1 MFKRYDTKSCEII
14 IILIAVLILPVK
26 GNAQGNAQTKNN
38 KIPSNTQNIKSPT
51 LKQKQTIKTR
61 MPQGQLPNAKKLPV
75 TTKALKK
82 LPVTTKDLERKL
94 LVANTGLANANK
106 AIKDLEKKLL
116 AANTGLA
123 NANKAVAQKDGE
135 ISKLNQDMNNLL
147 DELDDLDQ
155 NLIFQEDTSKKY
167 KKLINC
173 YKTALFTWHGMNSK
187 KGLTKHDHL
196 VINVELRDSLFS
208 CPSM

>member
-1 MFKRYDTKSCEII
+1 MFKRYGTKSCEII

-61 MPQGQLPNAKKLPV
+61 MPQGQLPNANKLPV
-75 TTKALKK
+75 TTKG
-82 LPVTTKDLERKL
+82 LEKKL
-94 LVANTGLANANK
+94 LVANIGLTNANK
-106 AIKDLEKKLL
+106 AVKDLEKKLL

-123 NANKAVAQKDGE
+123 NANKTVAQKDGE

-196 VINVELRDSLFS
+196 VINVELRDSLFK
-208 CPSM
+208 CPPM

>member
-1 MFKRYDTKSCEII
+1 MFKRYDTKSSEII

-26 GNAQGNAQTKNN
+26 GNTQTKNN
-38 KIPSNTQNIKSPT
+38 KIPRNTQNIKNFT
-51 LKQKQTIKTR
+51 LKQKQTIKT
-61 MPQGQLPNAKKLPV
+61 MKPQGQLPNAKKLPL
-75 TTKALKK
+75 TA
-82 LPVTTKDLERKL
+82 KDLERKL
-94 LVANTGLANANK
+94 LVANAGLANANK
-106 AIKDLEKKLL
+106 TVKDLEKKLL
-116 AANTGLA
+116 VANTGLA

-187 KGLTKHDHL
+187 KGLTKHDQL
-196 VINVELRDSLFS
+196 VINVELRDSLFK
-208 CPSM
+208 CPPM

>member
-61 MPQGQLPNAKKLPV
+61 MPQAQLPNA
-75 TTKALKK
+75 KK

-94 LVANTGLANANK
+94 LVANAGLANANK

-147 DELDDLDQ
+147 DELDDLDK
-155 NLIFQEDTSKKY
+155 NLIFQEDTSKNY

>member
-51 LKQKQTIKTR
+51 LQQKQTIKTR
-61 MPQGQLPNAKKLPV
+61 NPKAQLPNAKKLPL
-75 TTKALKK
+75 TA
-82 LPVTTKDLERKL
+82 KDLEKKLLVANAGLANVNKAVKDLEKKL

-106 AIKDLEKKLL
+106 AVTE
-116 AANTGLA
+116 
-123 NANKAVAQKDGE
+123 KDGE

-147 DELDDLDQ
+147 DELDDLDKD
-155 NLIFQEDTSKKY
+155 LISQEDASKKY

-187 KGLTKHDHL
+187 KRLTKHDHL
-196 VINVELRDSLFS
+196 VINVELRDSLFK
-208 CPSM
+208 CPPI

>member
-1 MFKRYDTKSCEII
+1 MFKRYDTKSCKII

-61 MPQGQLPNAKKLPV
+61 MPQAQLPNSKN
-75 TTKALKK
+75 

-94 LVANTGLANANK
+94 LVANAGLANANK
-106 AIKDLEKKLL
+106 AVKDLEKKLL

-123 NANKAVAQKDGE
+123 NANKDVAQKDGE

-187 KGLTKHDHL
+187 KRLTKHDHL
-196 VINVELRDSLFS
+196 VINVELRDSLFK
-208 CPSM
+208 CPPM

>member
-26 GNAQGNAQTKNN
+26 GNAQTKNN

-61 MPQGQLPNAKKLPV
+61 MPQGQLPNANKLPV
-75 TTKALKK
+75 TTKG
-82 LPVTTKDLERKL
+82 LEKKL
-94 LVANTGLANANK
+94 LVANIGLTNANK
-106 AIKDLEKKLL
+106 AVKDLEKKLL

-123 NANKAVAQKDGE
+123 NANKTVAQKDGE

>member
-61 MPQGQLPNAKKLPV
+61 NPKAQLPNSKKPPL
-75 TTKALKK
+75 TAKALKK

-147 DELDDLDQ
+147 DELDDLDK

-187 KGLTKHDHL
+187 KRLTKHDHL

>member
-26 GNAQGNAQTKNN
+26 GNAQTKNN

-61 MPQGQLPNAKKLPV
+61 MPQGQLPNAN
-75 TTKALKK
+75 K

-94 LVANTGLANANK
+94 LVANAGLANANK

-116 AANTGLA
+116 VANTGLA

-147 DELDDLDQ
+147 DELDDLDK

-187 KGLTKHDHL
+187 KRLTKHDHL
-196 VINVELRDSLFS
+196 VINVELRDSLFK
-208 CPSM
+208 CPPM

>member
-1 MFKRYDTKSCEII
+1 MFKKYDTKSCEII
-14 IILIAVLILPVK
+14 ILLIAVLILPVK

-61 MPQGQLPNAKKLPV
+61 MPQGQLPNANKLPV
-75 TTKALKK
+75 TTKG
-82 LPVTTKDLERKL
+82 LEKKL
-94 LVANTGLANANK
+94 LVANIGLTNANK
-106 AIKDLEKKLL
+106 AVKDLEKKLL

-123 NANKAVAQKDGE
+123 NANKTVAQKDGE

-196 VINVELRDSLFS
+196 VINVELRDSLFK
-208 CPSM
+208 CPPM

>member
-61 MPQGQLPNAKKLPV
+61 MPQGQLPNAN
-75 TTKALKK
+75 K

-123 NANKAVAQKDGE
+123 NANKTVAQKDGE

-147 DELDDLDQ
+147 DELDDLDK
-155 NLIFQEDTSKKY
+155 NLIFQEGASKNY

-173 YKTALFTWHGMNSK
+173 YKTALFTWYGMNSK

>member
-61 MPQGQLPNAKKLPV
+61 MPQGQLPNANKLPV
-75 TTKALKK
+75 TTKG
-82 LPVTTKDLERKL
+82 LEKKL
-94 LVANTGLANANK
+94 LVANIGLTNANK
-106 AIKDLEKKLL
+106 AVKDLEKKLL

-123 NANKAVAQKDGE
+123 NANKTVAQKDGE

>member
-26 GNAQGNAQTKNN
+26 GNAQTKNN

-51 LKQKQTIKTR
+51 LQQKQTIKTR
-61 MPQGQLPNAKKLPV
+61 MPQAQLPNS
-75 TTKALKK
+75 KK

-94 LVANTGLANANK
+94 LVAKN
-106 AIKDLEKKLL
+106 
-116 AANTGLA
+116 GLA

-147 DELDDLDQ
+147 DELDDLDK
-155 NLIFQEDTSKKY
+155 NLIFQEDTSKKHN
-167 KKLINC
+167 KLINC

>member
-14 IILIAVLILPVK
+14 IILIAVLTLPVK

-61 MPQGQLPNAKKLPV
+61 MPQAQLPNS
-75 TTKALKK
+75 KK

-94 LVANTGLANANK
+94 LVANAGLANANK
-106 AIKDLEKKLL
+106 AIKDLEKKLF

-123 NANKAVAQKDGE
+123 NANKAVAQRNGE

-147 DELDDLDQ
+147 DELDDLDKS
-155 NLIFQEDTSKKY
+155 LIFQENTSKKY

-196 VINVELRDSLFS
+196 VINVKLRDSLFS
-208 CPSM
+208 CPPM

>member
-14 IILIAVLILPVK
+14 ILIAVLFLPIK
-26 GNAQGNAQTKNN
+26 GNAQTKNN

-51 LKQKQTIKTR
+51 LQQKQTIKTR
-61 MPQGQLPNAKKLPV
+61 NPKAPLPKPKKLPL
-75 TTKALKK
+75 TA
-82 LPVTTKDLERKL
+82 KDLEKKL

-123 NANKAVAQKDGE
+123 NANKAVAQKNRE

-147 DELDDLDQ
+147 DELDDLDK
-155 NLIFQEDTSKKY
+155 NLIFQEDTSKNY
-167 KKLINC
+167 KKLISC
-173 YKTALFTWHGMNSK
+173 YKNALFTWHGMNSK
-187 KGLTKHDHL
+187 KGLTKYDHL
-196 VINVELRDSLFS
+196 VINVELRDSLFR
-208 CPSM
+208 CPPI

>member
-26 GNAQGNAQTKNN
+26 GNAQTKNN

-51 LKQKQTIKTR
+51 LQQKQIIKTR
-61 MPQGQLPNAKKLPV
+61 KPQAQLPKSKKLPLTV
-75 TTKALKK
+75 
-82 LPVTTKDLERKL
+82 KDLERKL
-94 LVANTGLANANK
+94 FVANTGLANANK
-106 AIKDLEKKLL
+106 AVKELEKKLL

-123 NANKAVAQKDGE
+123 NANKAVAQRDGE

-147 DELDDLDQ
+147 DELDDLDK
-155 NLIFQEDTSKKY
+155 NLIFQEDTSKNF

-173 YKTALFTWHGMNSK
+173 YKAALFTWHDMNSK

>member
-26 GNAQGNAQTKNN
+26 GNAQTKNN

-61 MPQGQLPNAKKLPV
+61 MPQAQLPNA
-75 TTKALKK
+75 KK

-94 LVANTGLANANK
+94 LVANAGLANANK
-106 AIKDLEKKLL
+106 AIKNLEKKLL

-147 DELDDLDQ
+147 DELDDLDK
-155 NLIFQEDTSKKY
+155 NLIFQEDTSKNY

-173 YKTALFTWHGMNSK
+173 YKAALFTWHSMNSK

-196 VINVELRDSLFS
+196 VINVELRDSLFK
-208 CPSM
+208 CPPM

>member
-26 GNAQGNAQTKNN
+26 GNAQNKNN

-51 LKQKQTIKTR
+51 LQQKQTIKTR
-61 MPQGQLPNAKKLPV
+61 NNPKAQLPNTKKPPL
-75 TTKALKK
+75 TA
-82 LPVTTKDLERKL
+82 KDLERKL

-147 DELDDLDQ
+147 DELDDLDK

-187 KGLTKHDHL
+187 KELTKHDHL
-196 VINVELRDSLFS
+196 VINVELRDSLFK
-208 CPSM
+208 CPPM

>member
-1 MFKRYDTKSCEII
+1 MFKRYDIKSCEII

-26 GNAQGNAQTKNN
+26 GNTQTKNN
-38 KIPSNTQNIKSPT
+38 QPPSNTQNIKSPT
-51 LKQKQTIKTR
+51 LKQKQIIKTR
-61 MPQGQLPNAKKLPV
+61 KPQAQLPNSKKLPLTV
-75 TTKALKK
+75 
-82 LPVTTKDLERKL
+82 KDLEKKL
-94 LVANTGLANANK
+94 LLANAGLANANR
-106 AIKDLEKKLL
+106 AVKDLEKKLL

-123 NANKAVAQKDGE
+123 SANKAVAKRDGE

-147 DELDDLDQ
+147 DELDDLDK
-155 NLIFQEDTSKKY
+155 NLIFQEDTSKKF

-173 YKTALFTWHGMNSK
+173 YKTALLTWHGMNSK

-208 CPSM
+208 CPPM

>member
-1 MFKRYDTKSCEII
+1 MFKKYDTKSCKII
-14 IILIAVLILPVK
+14 IILIAVLILPV
-26 GNAQGNAQTKNN
+26 QGNAQTKNN

-51 LKQKQTIKTR
+51 LKQKQTIKT
-61 MPQGQLPNAKKLPV
+61 MKPQGQLPNAKKLPV

-94 LVANTGLANANK
+94 LVANIGLTKANK
-106 AIKDLEKKLL
+106 AVKDLEKKLL
-116 AANTGLA
+116 VANTGLA
-123 NANKAVAQKDGE
+123 NANKAVTEKDGE
-135 ISKLNQDMNNLL
+135 ISKLNQNMNNLL
-147 DELDDLDQ
+147 DELDDLDKD
-155 NLIFQEDTSKKY
+155 LIFQEDTSKKY

-196 VINVELRDSLFS
+196 VINVELRDSLFK
-208 CPSM
+208 CPPM

>member
-26 GNAQGNAQTKNN
+26 GNAQTKNN
-38 KIPSNTQNIKSPT
+38 KIFSNTQNIKSPT
-51 LKQKQTIKTR
+51 LKQKQIIKTR
-61 MPQGQLPNAKKLPV
+61 NPKAQLPNSKKPPL
-75 TTKALKK
+75 TA
-82 LPVTTKDLERKL
+82 KDLERKL
-94 LVANTGLANANK
+94 LVANAGLANANK

-123 NANKAVAQKDGE
+123 NANKSVAQKDGE

-147 DELDDLDQ
+147 DELDYLDK
-155 NLIFQEDTSKKY
+155 NLIFQEGASKNY

-173 YKTALFTWHGMNSK
+173 YKTALFTWHSMNSK

-196 VINVELRDSLFS
+196 VINVALRDSLFS

>member
-61 MPQGQLPNAKKLPV
+61 MPQGQLPNANKLPV
-75 TTKALKK
+75 TTKGLEKK
-82 LPVTTKDLERKL
+82 LLVANIGLTNANKAVKDLEKKL

-106 AIKDLEKKLL
+106 
-116 AANTGLA
+116 T
-123 NANKAVAQKDGE
+123 VAQNDGE

-196 VINVELRDSLFS
+196 VINVEVRDSLFS

>member
-1 MFKRYDTKSCEII
+1 LRF
-14 IILIAVLILPVK
+14 LFLPAK
-26 GNAQGNAQTKNN
+26 GNAQTKNN
-38 KIPSNTQNIKSPT
+38 TIPSNTQNINSPT

-61 MPQGQLPNAKKLPV
+61 NPKAQLPNSKKPPL
-75 TTKALKK
+75 TAKALKK

-147 DELDDLDQ
+147 DELDDLDK
-155 NLIFQEDTSKKY
+155 NLISQEDTSKKHN
-167 KKLINC
+167 KLITC
-173 YKTALFTWHGMNSK
+173 YRTALLTWHSMNNK

-196 VINVELRDSLFS
+196 VINVELRDSLFN
-208 CPSM
+208 CPPI

>member
-1 MFKRYDTKSCEII
+1 MFRKYDTKSCEII
-14 IILIAVLILPVK
+14 ILLIAVLILPVK
-26 GNAQGNAQTKNN
+26 GNAQTKNN

-61 MPQGQLPNAKKLPV
+61 MPQAQLPNA
-75 TTKALKK
+75 KK

-94 LVANTGLANANK
+94 LVANIGLTKANK
-106 AIKDLEKKLL
+106 AVKDLEKKLL
-116 AANTGLA
+116 VANTGLA

-147 DELDDLDQ
+147 DELDDLDK

-187 KGLTKHDHL
+187 KRLTKHDHL
-196 VINVELRDSLFS
+196 VINVELRDSLFK
-208 CPSM
+208 CPPM

>member
-26 GNAQGNAQTKNN
+26 GNAQTKNN

-51 LKQKQTIKTR
+51 LKQKQTIKTIK
-61 MPQGQLPNAKKLPV
+61 PQRQLPNA
-75 TTKALKK
+75 KK

-94 LVANTGLANANK
+94 LVANAGLANANK

-147 DELDDLDQ
+147 DELDDLDK
-155 NLIFQEDTSKKY
+155 NLIFQEGASKNY
-167 KKLINC
+167 MKLINC

-196 VINVELRDSLFS
+196 VINVELRDSLFK
-208 CPSM
+208 CPPM

>member
-51 LKQKQTIKTR
+51 LQQKRTIKTR
-61 MPQGQLPNAKKLPV
+61 NPKAQLPNAKKPPL
-75 TTKALKK
+75 TA
-82 LPVTTKDLERKL
+82 KDLERKL
-94 LVANTGLANANK
+94 LVANAGLANANK
-106 AIKDLEKKLL
+106 AIKDLKKKLL

-147 DELDDLDQ
+147 DELDDLDK

-196 VINVELRDSLFS
+196 VINVELRDSLFK
-208 CPSM
+208 CPPM

>member
-26 GNAQGNAQTKNN
+26 GNAQTKNN

-61 MPQGQLPNAKKLPV
+61 MPQAQLPNA
-75 TTKALKK
+75 KK

-94 LVANTGLANANK
+94 LVANAGLANANK

-116 AANTGLA
+116 VANTGLA
-123 NANKAVAQKDGE
+123 NANKAVTEKDGE

-147 DELDDLDQ
+147 DELDDLDKD
-155 NLIFQEDTSKKY
+155 LISQEDTSKKY